1 MKTLNIPNHSA
12 SSVLMRNNEKLTRKI
27 IRELNPRKPLGP
39 CTVPAWAIK
48 DGQEILI
55 PHITF
60 IINECIKNNIFPNQF
75 KLANVTPLY
84 KKDDP
89 LDVTNYR
96 PISITS
102 GFSKIL
108 EKILHKQIT
117 EYLERNN
124 LMNPLQFGFRKKYS
138 TQDALL
144 YFTESIRKE
153 LDSKKIV
160 HAALLHLSMA
170 FASISHDELN
180 QKFSTLGVD
189 EKAKNCFQLD

>member
-1 MKTLNIPNHSA
+1 MCRWEVNS
-12 SSVLMRNNEKLTRKI
+12 KI
-27 IRELNPRKPLGP
+27 IRELNHRKPLGP

-108 EKILHKQIT
+108 EKILHRQIT

-124 LMNPLQFGFRKKYS
+124 LMNPLQFGFRKRYS

-153 LDSKKIV
+153 RDNKKAV
-160 HAALLHLSMA
+160 HAPLLDLSKA
-170 FASISHDELN
+170 FDSISHDKLP
-180 QKFSTLGVD
+180 QISLF
-189 EKAKNCFQLD
+189 